1 MTLFRFTGLHG
12 RTLLSAA
19 VYPHPRG
26 RCLFIWYGSRVASWV
41 LNARGS
47 K

>member
-1 MTLFRFTGLHG
+1 MILLRFCGTRG

-26 RCLFIWYGSRVASWV
+26 HALFVWYGSRVASFVW
-41 LNARGS
+41 RM
-47 K
+47 KP

>member
-1 MTLFRFTGLHG
+1 MTGPLFRFAGHNG

-26 RCLFIWYGSRVASWV
+26 SALFVWCGSRVASFVW
-41 LNARGS
+41 RM